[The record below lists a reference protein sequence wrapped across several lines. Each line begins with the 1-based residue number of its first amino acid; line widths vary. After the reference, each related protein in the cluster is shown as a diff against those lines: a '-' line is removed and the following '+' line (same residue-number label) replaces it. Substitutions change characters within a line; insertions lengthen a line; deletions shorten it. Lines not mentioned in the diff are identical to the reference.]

1 MQFEKCFQLTKPI
14 EEVRTMLDKLL
25 DRVTMVDTESI
36 RDIYINVLAMVAAQE
51 RTTTTVITKLVDN
64 STQSKQPSLLG
75 SGQAN
80 LLHINDYDVFK
91 IIEMF
96 FYKKL

>member
-75 SGQAN
+75 SGHAN
-80 LLHINDYDVFK
+80 LFK
-91 IIEMF
+91 IIQMF
-96 FYKKL
+96 FKNNFHKT

>member
-1 MQFEKCFQLTKPI
+1 
-14 EEVRTMLDKLL
+14 MLDKLL

-64 STQSKQPSLLG
+64 STQSK
-75 SGQAN
+75 
-80 LLHINDYDVFK
+80 
-91 IIEMF
+91 
-96 FYKKL
+96 